1 MIDGNTSRKANHIEG
16 ELSMTTILIVDDEP
30 SIRKY
35 LAMTLGDVGYRVVE
49 AADGVQALEQVQAER
64 PDLVITD
71 IIMPK
76 MNGFEF
82 VRRLRSDPDV
92 ARTSVVFITAVF
104 YGEETRTLAQACGVT
119 QLIAKPFK
127 PDEVLRTVGLAL
139 SATAPAQLAPQSETF
154 ASEHLGLLTDKITQK
169 MDELEETEKALR
181 EHECRLQALFE
192 NTQDTILFADDDARF
207 VDANPAAC
215 ALLGYSREELL
226 RMTAWEIA
234 PAPNRARIRDSW
246 RKFLTVG
253 ELSGEYT
260 VLRKDGT
267 TREIECR
274 GVAKILPGLHLSM
287 QRDITER
294 KQAESKLHEY
304 SERLQS
310 LSCRLLEVQEAERSR
325 LARELHDELGQVL
338 ATVNYQL
345 HALKEF
351 AGPAALPRL
360 EECSATLQRAVEQVR
375 DLSLELRPVL
385 LEALGLEAALCY
397 LAEQHGQRTR
407 QEVQVKCQL
416 AQASLS
422 SEQKIACF
430 RIVQEALANAAR
442 HARANRITVE
452 LHHHETAIEL
462 VIHDDGVG
470 FDVALAERNALKNKT
485 FGLLGMKERVNLLDG
500 RIDVESAPRLG
511 TTIRVRLPRL
521 RPSCSEGNQKE

>member
-1 MIDGNTSRKANHIEG
+1 LIDRNTTGRANQIER
-16 ELSMTTILIVDDEP
+16 ELRMTTILIVDDEP

-35 LAMTLGDVGYRVVE
+35 LAVTLGDGGYRVVE
-49 AADGVQALEQVQAER
+49 AADGVEALEQVHAER

-71 IIMPK
+71 IIMPR

-82 VRRLRSDPDV
+82 VRRLRSDPAV

-104 YGEETRTLAQACGVT
+104 YAEETRTLAQACGVI

-139 SATAPAQLAPQSETF
+139 STTAPAPLAPQSETF

-169 MDELEETEKALR
+169 MDEL
-181 EHECRLQALFE
+181 
-192 NTQDTILFADDDARF
+192 
-207 VDANPAAC
+207 
-215 ALLGYSREELL
+215 
-226 RMTAWEIA
+226 
-234 PAPNRARIRDSW
+234 
-246 RKFLTVG
+246 
-253 ELSGEYT
+253 
-260 VLRKDGT
+260 
-267 TREIECR
+267 
-274 GVAKILPGLHLSM
+274 
-287 QRDITER
+287 
-294 KQAESKLHEY
+294 HEY
-304 SERLQS
+304 SARLQS
-310 LSCRLLEVQEAERSR
+310 LSRRLLEVQEAERSR

-422 SEQKIACF
+422 SEQNIACF

-442 HARANRITVE
+442 HAQANRITVE
-452 LHHHETAIEL
+452 LHHDETALEL

-470 FDVALAERNALKNKT
+470 FDVAQAERHALKNKT
-485 FGLLGMKERVNLLDG
+485 FGLLGMKERVNLLGG
-500 RIDVESAPRLG
+500 RIDVESAASLG
-511 TTIRVRLPRL
+511 TAIRVRLPRL
-521 RPSCSEGNQKE
+521 QPSFSGHG